1 MRPHSHPWSAKGATG
16 AGCGVRLAVWG
27 LQEDTFALPLVL
39 RVSLEPVFYTEFQR
53 AALKVVDVRVLE
65 PNIEIGHPIV

>member
-1 MRPHSHPWSAKGATG
+1 MWGYV
-16 AGCGVRLAVWG
+16 GCVG
-27 LQEDTFALPLVL
+27 LQEDTFALLLGVMCG
-39 RVSLEPVFYTEFQR
+39 LEPVFYTEFQR

>member
-1 MRPHSHPWSAKGATG
+1 M
-16 AGCGVRLAVWG
+16 G
-27 LQEDTFALPLVL
+27 LQEDIIALPLVL